1 MNDTVPAILLAALAA
16 GTLVS
21 LGLFV
26 WYLWALAR
34 LFPHLGLPASQGW
47 VPVAN
52 VWRLLERA
60 GLPGWL
66 VLLAFVGLGIVP
78 YVALVLAAHRL
89 NAEAGSG
96 TGMTVLAAL
105 IPPLWAMMLAD
116 DLEAHPPRAPAPP
129 PLPPEQQHAHVSSE
143 WAPLD
148 GSIAAPAPPPAWN
161 PVAAPPPAPAG
172 SREQFPVSAPVP
184 PPPAHPAARPLAPAP
199 PPSPFAASSSPFAGP
214 VTA

>member
-78 YVALVLAAHRL
+78 YIALVLAAHRL
-89 NAEAGSG
+89 NAEADSG

-116 DLEAHPPRAPAPP
+116 DLRDRPVRAPELSPP
-129 PLPPEQQHAHVSSE
+129 PTEQQQVHVSSE
-143 WAPLD
+143 WVPRD
-148 GSIAAPAPPPAWN
+148 G
-161 PVAAPPPAPAG
+161 
-172 SREQFPVSAPVP
+172 
-184 PPPAHPAARPLAPAP
+184 
-199 PPSPFAASSSPFAGP
+199 
-214 VTA
+214 